1 MKDTD
6 YTQKGFTVTIHN
18 HIDELNRKEW
28 DDLVHDTM
36 FHTVQWMGLL
46 ERSVR
51 EDITPYYVAVKK
63 DENLVGAGVCYSS
76 SKVLLRVRFPCIA
89 CTYPFS
95 ENMSLF
101 IKEGEDDFTIFTVLY
116 DALERIARKEKAQM
130 MFIAYVSDSRYLNY
144 LKKKGFSLLK
154 QMPLTYLDVKWKTFK
169 EYLGSLPRKAKKNI
183 RHTLNKGKRQ
193 GLRLEHSHDFSG
205 SEELFNLYS
214 GALDRY
220 RHENIVPFTPA
231 FYKNLET
238 YVREYAYILRCYH
251 NDDLVGH
258 WMYFFDGNLA
268 SMTLSGVREDARD
281 YNAYFNICYDAV
293 REMIE
298 KGCKKILFGAAT
310 YEVKRRIGCSM
321 RRTIVSVK
329 FQNPILNVALQL
341 LTIVRN
347 IWTERKFPLE

>member
-1 MKDTD
+1 MEDF
-6 YTQKGFTVTIHN
+6 QRVFGFTAP
-18 HIDELNRKEW
+18 ESKEE
-28 DDLVHDTM
+28 HQA
-36 FHTVQWMGLL
+36 HSQQG
-46 ERSVR
+46 
-51 EDITPYYVAVKK
+51 KK
-63 DENLVGAGVCYSS
+63 
-76 SKVLLRVRFPCIA
+76 
-89 CTYPFS
+89 T
-95 ENMSLF
+95 
-101 IKEGEDDFTIFTVLY
+101 
-116 DALERIARKEKAQM
+116 
-130 MFIAYVSDSRYLNY
+130 
-144 LKKKGFSLLK
+144 
-154 QMPLTYLDVKWKTFK
+154 
-169 EYLGSLPRKAKKNI
+169 
-183 RHTLNKGKRQ
+183 